1 MQDPESLAELK
12 GLAQQYFHHPTVIR
26 FKSLSAG
33 EGGDAPPNLLEKKSL
48 EETGRNRQLMEK
60 AMKHPLIGA
69 ALEVFGGEIGKVEEI
84 DNKH

>member
-1 MQDPESLAELK
+1 
-12 GLAQQYFHHPTVIR
+12 
-26 FKSLSAG
+26 
-33 EGGDAPPNLLEKKSL
+33 
-48 EETGRNRQLMEK
+48 MEK